1 MDFTKQNPPAS
12 PGNPPPGMPAP
23 EPPPPAET
31 PGAPPGAG
39 GPRKG
44 YREVTI
50 SAIIFGLIVGS
61 IMNAAITYSGLKI
74 GFTIVGSAIAAVLGF
89 GVLRGILRKGSIL
102 ETNIGQT
109 IATAVN
115 TTNSGVIFTVPVL
128 LLLGY
133 SLDPTGARFWLVTIA
148 SMAGAVMGAAFIIP
162 LRKQMIDIDRLRFPS
177 GTAVGAILKSPG
189 AGLKKT
195 IVLIIGIVVAMLIY
209 LPTQLPIFG
218 AAATTDN
225 LDRLVER
232 EKISPAQ
239 ADLTR
244 EIAGWI
250 EAEAAPPVVVQAGDI
265 RRQIEKLRD
274 ERANLAPDAPP
285 EAEEQLNTE
294 IAAAETQLKALE
306 LSDAYN
312 PELTIA
318 ASRATAG
325 ELPWTR
331 LESTAYGWAKDPL
344 WGYSDLNLRTGA
356 QTDPETGELIES
368 ADRDGNG
375 KPDLLLTDDVFDLG
389 RAIGLPDSMLLAF
402 AIAPFALGAGYLT
415 GRNGLM
421 VLAGGVLAYL
431 ILNPI
436 LYTWNLMPATTKA
449 HEVANVGRG
458 MVNRPLGIGMLL
470 GGAMMGVIVSLPA
483 IKAALRSLWA
493 AGKVAGGSDELG
505 LKPVALAVI
514 GAFILLFVASDL
526 SSKDASNTACPVTG
540 EVLVVPVGTEPP
552 PGFNPD
558 TSIRPTVE
566 YGGYTLLVADDG
578 AKALWEGWDGDQR
591 SAALETINAK
601 PGLLAAM
608 NPHLRAAIIALIGTV
623 WIWLAGI
630 IIAQCTGMTDW
641 SPVSGIALL
650 TVVLVMFL
658 AGTGNVIAAVLVGAT
673 LCCAIT
679 MAADMMADLRTGYI
693 VGSLPKRQQMCELA
707 TTWVGPV
714 ICMLTILVISAAN
727 IKQFGVPM
735 GEGTP
740 TSAPQAQA
748 LQAVINGVQGGQM
761 PYALY
766 ALGALLGALLGLGAF
781 AGLGVL
787 VGLSM
792 YLPFIYIST
801 YGIGCIL
808 NILIGKLKGRTWA
821 EEWGVPFAAGLIVGE
836 AILALFVNGLV
847 LAGVGQ

>member
-1 MDFTKQNPPAS
+1 MDPS
-12 PGNPPPGMPAP
+12 
-23 EPPPPAET
+23 
-31 PGAPPGAG
+31 APPTSPSTESL
-39 GPRKG
+39 PRKN
-44 YREVTI
+44 YREVTL
-50 SAIIFGLIVGS
+50 SAVIFGLIVGV

-133 SLDPTGARFWLVTIA
+133 SLDPTGARFWLVTLA

-195 IVLIIGIVVAMLIY
+195 VVLIIGIVVAMIIY
-209 LPTQLPIFG
+209 LPTQLPVFDGPGYG
-218 AAATTDN
+218 ALDLTLSSEVDTGATTAAK
-225 LDRLVER
+225 E
-232 EKISPAQ
+232 
-239 ADLTR
+239 ADP
-244 EIAGWI
+244 
-250 EAEAAPPVVVQAGDI
+250 EAAEVLT
-265 RRQIEKLRD
+265 LRVD
-274 ERANLAPDAPP
+274 R
-285 EAEEQLNTE
+285 
-294 IAAAETQLKALE
+294 
-306 LSDAYN
+306 
-312 PELTIA
+312 
-318 ASRATAG
+318 
-325 ELPWTR
+325 
-331 LESTAYGWAKDPL
+331 
-344 WGYSDLNLRTGA
+344 
-356 QTDPETGELIES
+356 
-368 ADRDGNG
+368 DRDGQ
-375 KPDLLLTDDVFDLG
+375 PDRWLTDDTFDLG
-389 RAIGLPDSMLLAF
+389 RLIGLPDSMLLAF

-436 LYTWNLMPATTKA
+436 LYTMNLMPATTQA
-449 HEVANVGRG
+449 HEVPGVGRN

-483 IKAALRSLWA
+483 IRAALSSLWVSS
-493 AGKVAGGSDELG
+493 KIAGGSDELS
-505 LKPVALAVI
+505 LKPVAVAVI
-514 GAFILLFVASDL
+514 GSFALLFIASDL
-526 SSKDASNTACPVTG
+526 SSEDASNAACPVTG
-540 EVLVVPVGTEPP
+540 EILVVPVGQEPP
-552 PGFNPD
+552 EGFDPD
-558 TSIRPTVE
+558 TSTRPTVS
-566 YGGYTLLVADDG
+566 YAGYTLLVATEQAKGIWESWDDD
-578 AKALWEGWDGDQR
+578 AR
-591 SAALETINAK
+591 RAALDTINAK
-601 PGLLAAM
+601 PGLLASM
-608 NPHLRAAIIALIGTV
+608 NPHVRAAIIALIGTL
-623 WIWLAGI
+623 WIWFAGI

-650 TVVLVMFL
+650 TVVLVLFL

-693 VGSLPKRQQMCELA
+693 VGSLPKRQQLCELA

-714 ICMLTILVISAAN
+714 VCMLTILIISGAN
-727 IKQFGVPM
+727 LKQFGVPM

-766 ALGALLGALLGLGAF
+766 GLGALLGALLGVGAF

-801 YGIGCIL
+801 YGVGCIL
-808 NILIGKLKGRTWA
+808 NILIGKLKGRSWA

-836 AILALFVNGLV
+836 AILALIINGLV